1 MSQNNLLTMIFNL
14 TNYEKKTAFN
24 NIKGTEFWSCFLNK
38 SMYYLIHYP
47 VEGILLLQ
55 SLLHNSSKS
64 SNFAPSCL

>member
-1 MSQNNLLTMIFNL
+1 MKRKQL
-14 TNYEKKTAFN
+14 Y
-24 NIKGTEFWSCFLNK
+24 IKGIELWSCFLNK
-38 SMYYLIHYP
+38 SMYYLIHYH

>member
-1 MSQNNLLTMIFNL
+1 MKRKQL
-14 TNYEKKTAFN
+14 Y
-24 NIKGTEFWSCFLNK
+24 IKGIEFWSCFLNK
-38 SMYYLIHYP
+38 SMYYLIHYY